1 MTANAPIDASSAVTE
16 VPVNRIAARRPVGIA
31 YTLAVKSAVC
41 VKEAETPPKEMV
53 SVTTTSRLAFGV
65 SVNERAWRA
74 GRATHEAPGD
84 VAVTV
89 ADAGTESA
97 THVIFAPF
105 PTVTTIHAEPYK
117 NPTAVRTL
125 SLAAPAPF
133 TIEAT
138 VRAEPSTFFVD
149 RTGTIVGRA
158 DSLVDGGELREL
170 FDRIS

>member
-1 MTANAPIDASSAVTE
+1 LTANAPIDASSAVTE

-31 YTLAVKSAVC
+31 YTLAAKSAVC

-105 PTVTTIHAEPYK
+105 PTVTTSGS
-117 NPTAVRTL
+117 TAHEAVAGNEYTADAGITSETLVRVFANVNATL
-125 SLAAPAPF
+125 CCPA
-133 TIEAT
+133 
-138 VRAEPSTFFVD
+138 VV
-149 RTGTIVGRA
+149 
-158 DSLVDGGELREL
+158 
-170 FDRIS
+170 